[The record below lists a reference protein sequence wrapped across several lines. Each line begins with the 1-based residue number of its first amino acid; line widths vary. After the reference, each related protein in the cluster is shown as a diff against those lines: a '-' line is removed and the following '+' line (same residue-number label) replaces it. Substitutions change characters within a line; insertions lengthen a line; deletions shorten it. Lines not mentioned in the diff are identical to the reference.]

1 MTVEQRVNRI
11 TVLNGAI
18 AAMTIAL
25 HDAQNELVRIT
36 NMVPVE
42 QEQKGKHNSWCDG
55 IGWQGVTT
63 RKKITP

>member
-42 QEQKGKHNSWCDG
+42 AGAERKHNSWCDG

-63 RKKITP
+63 RKKIKP